1 MTKRRKLRGRISRL
15 ATAAALALLAGLSA
29 LVGAVAAYSFR
40 SSPGSADAAVVLGAA
55 IWGKRPSPVF
65 EARIRHALDLYR
77 AGRVRKIVFTG
88 GVGEGDTRAE
98 ATVARAW
105 AAARGV
111 PPEDLL
117 CEAISH
123 NTRENLL
130 AARAVLRREGLE
142 KVLLVSDPIHML
154 RASLMARDLG
164 LAAAPSPTPTTRFTG
179 RRARL
184 EFLLRETYFV
194 GAYLVQRQLPAEPD
208 PWSEA
213 RDLPACP

>member
-1 MTKRRKLRGRISRL
+1 MRHPRRGRRIRQ
-15 ATAAALALLAGLSA
+15 TAAVAGLALLVGTSA
-29 LVGAVAAYSFR
+29 LVGAVAAFSYR
-40 SSPGSADAAVVLGAA
+40 SATGSGDAAVVLGAA

-77 AGRVRKIVFTG
+77 AGRVRKILFTG

-98 ATVARAW
+98 ATVARAY
-105 AAARGV
+105 AVARGL

-123 NTRENLL
+123 TTQENLL
-130 AARAVLRREGLE
+130 AARAVLRREGLTR
-142 KVLLVSDPIHML
+142 VLLVSDPI
-154 RASLMARDLG
+154 ARDLG
-164 LAAAPSPTPTTRFTG
+164 IEAEPSPTPVTRFTG

-184 EFLLRETYFV
+184 AFLLRETYFV
-194 GAYLVQRQLPAEPD
+194 GAYLVQRLLPADPD
-208 PWSEA
+208 PWGGG